1 MAEVDDAVGLGHDAP
16 KSSEVDQVLHPAR
29 FYARPDDVAA
39 DNLLTIEERRAILSS
54 WASDAC
60 AVESNPP
67 LRRPP
72 FAASPVTFDEIMNA
86 LLRLDGMARPAAVP
100 VLKSRRGQRHDNFA
114 IQSQLPQR
122 DALRV
127 AV

>member
-1 MAEVDDAVGLGHDAP
+1 MTGINDAVGLRQEAAMD
-16 KSSEVDQVLHPAR
+16 SDLDRLLHPAR
-29 FYARPDDVAA
+29 FHARPEDVVADDR
-39 DNLLTIEERRAILSS
+39 LTIEERRAILSS

-72 FAASPVTFDEIMNA
+72 FAACPVTFDEIMDA
-86 LLRLDGMARPAAVP
+86 LQRLDTMTRPGAAI
-100 VLKSRRGQRHDNFA
+100 LKTRWSGRSSAGSHEPRRA
-114 IQSQLPQR
+114 
-122 DALRV
+122 ALGG

>member
-1 MAEVDDAVGLGHDAP
+1 MTEMNDAVGLPQEARRNWD
-16 KSSEVDQVLHPAR
+16 VDQVFHPAR
-29 FYARPDDVAA
+29 FYARPDDVVA

-72 FAASPVTFDEIMNA
+72 FAPCPVTFDEIMDA
-86 LLRLDGMARPAAVP
+86 LQRLDRMTRPGAAN
-100 VLKSRRGQRHDNFA
+100 LKPRCRGRSSAVGSHQPHRA
-114 IQSQLPQR
+114 
-122 DALRV
+122 ALSG